1 MGQGAPNGRV
11 VAVIDDDQSV
21 RGAIRSLLRS
31 LGFRVETFASAED
44 FLDARPAG
52 IGCLILDLRLSGM
65 SGLDLQQRL
74 AVTGDAPPIVFISA
88 HADQVARQQA
98 LAAGAIAFLCKP
110 FAEAALIDAV
120 RRAFGLP
127 ATS

>member
-1 MGQGAPNGRV
+1 MGQAAPNERV

-52 IGCLILDLRLSGM
+52 IGCLILDVRLSGM

-98 LAAGAIAFLCKP
+98 IAFLRKP

>member
-1 MGQGAPNGRV
+1 MGQAAPNERV

-44 FLDARPAG
+44 FLDARPG
-52 IGCLILDLRLSGM
+52 IGCLILDVRLSGM

-98 LAAGAIAFLCKP
+98 LAAGAIAFLRKP

-127 ATS
+127 AAS

>member
-1 MGQGAPNGRV
+1 MGQAAPNERV

-52 IGCLILDLRLSGM
+52 IGCLILDVRLSGM

-88 HADQVARQQA
+88 HADQAARQQA
-98 LAAGAIAFLCKP
+98 LAPGANAFLPQPVSDAGAIH
-110 FAEAALIDAV
+110 AV
-120 RRAFGLP
+120 PP
-127 ATS
+127 A

>member
-1 MGQGAPNGRV
+1 MGQTAPNERV

-52 IGCLILDLRLSGM
+52 IGCLILDVRLSGM

-88 HADQVARQQA
+88 HADQDARR
-98 LAAGAIAFLCKP
+98 GS
-110 FAEAALIDAV
+110 D
-120 RRAFGLP
+120 RLP
-127 ATS
+127 AQAVCRGRAHRCGSPGVRPPRDVVDR

>member
-1 MGQGAPNGRV
+1 MGQAAPNERV

-31 LGFRVETFASAED
+31 LGFRVEAFASAED

-52 IGCLILDLRLSGM
+52 IGCLILDVRLSGM

-74 AVTGDAPPIVFISA
+74 AVTGDAPPIVFING
-88 HADQVARQQA
+88 HPDQAARHQTPPPGPIPFLPKPVSRAAPTDSVPPA
-98 LAAGAIAFLCKP
+98 L
-110 FAEAALIDAV
+110 
-120 RRAFGLP
+120 
-127 ATS
+127 

>member
-1 MGQGAPNGRV
+1 MGQAAPNERV

-52 IGCLILDLRLSGM
+52 IGCLLLDVRLSGM

-74 AVTGDAPPIVFISA
+74 AGSGAASSIMFFCADTDPVAPRQRRSPRAIS
-88 HADQVARQQA
+88 
-98 LAAGAIAFLCKP
+98 LL
-110 FAEAALIDAV
+110 
-120 RRAFGLP
+120 
-127 ATS
+127 

>member
-1 MGQGAPNGRV
+1 MGQAAPNERV

-44 FLDARPAG
+44 FLDARSAG
-52 IGCLILDLRLSGM
+52 IGCLILDVRLSGM

-98 LAAGAIAFLCKP
+98 LAAGAIAFLRKP